1 VWTSKHV
8 CAQVAPQ
15 TISDVMPSAYFSPG
29 GGVPHVRSTKHCA
42 QELPQGVS
50 DVIWSANV
58 FAATGSPHFLV
69 QHAPTS
75 AGVAQTAAA
84 HSTSAAA
91 LLYTLP
97 EPQKP
102 DFDAMVEHLALALQH
117 AVTSLAVDE
126 EQAVPAQ
133 RASAAALL

>member
-1 VWTSKHV
+1 MVYPVLSLGVVHV
-8 CAQVAPQ
+8 
-15 TISDVMPSAYFSPG
+15 I
-29 GGVPHVRSTKHCA
+29 
-42 QELPQGVS
+42 
-50 DVIWSANV
+50 
-58 FAATGSPHFLV
+58 V

-75 AGVAQTAAA
+75 AGAAQTAAA